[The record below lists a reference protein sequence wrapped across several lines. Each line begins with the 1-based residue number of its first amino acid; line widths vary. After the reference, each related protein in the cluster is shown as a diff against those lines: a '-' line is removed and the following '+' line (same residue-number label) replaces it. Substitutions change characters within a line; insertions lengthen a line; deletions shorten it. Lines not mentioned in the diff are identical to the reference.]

1 MLKTFEFYK
10 IDLQN
15 LDSKELKGQNP
26 KNKGVSDGLA
36 IHPRCLRC
44 AYGRLIRS
52 LKSRLDVTA
61 ARIF

>member
-26 KNKGVSDGLA
+26 KNKEVSDGLA
-36 IHPRCLRC
+36 MHPHCLPALC
-44 AYGRLIRS
+44 
-52 LKSRLDVTA
+52 
-61 ARIF
+61 

>member
-15 LDSKELKGQNP
+15 LDSKKLKGQNH

-36 IHPRCLRC
+36 IHPRSC
-44 AYGRLIRS
+44 AVLMVG
-52 LKSRLDVTA
+52 
-61 ARIF
+61 